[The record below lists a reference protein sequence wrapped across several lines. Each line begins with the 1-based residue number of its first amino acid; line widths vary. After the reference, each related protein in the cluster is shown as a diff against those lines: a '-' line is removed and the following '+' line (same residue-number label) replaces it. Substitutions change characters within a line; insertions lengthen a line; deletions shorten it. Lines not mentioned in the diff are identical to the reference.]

1 MNQTVP
7 KGGPRAPGAPHAR
20 SDPRDAVDP
29 RLWALPAPSVDE
41 VELSDLYDL
50 EEVPVETEDGW
61 QLVMTRYA
69 PRPQPWAQPLLGAPL
84 VLVHGYTQ
92 NRRAWDTGQFV
103 KTMLYF
109 GVDLYLLELRG
120 HGKSSVEAQRR
131 KARQRKRPLPHD
143 LDYAW
148 DIDSYLLYDL
158 PAAIAAIRER
168 TGWERI
174 FYCGHSLGGIL
185 GYAYATLFDDLAGL
199 ITIGAPTDF
208 ARMPAWMRLAGW
220 VPLFAFPALDLG
232 LATANLLRFLARSA
246 GRASGAWRPARKF
259 EPLRFRR
266 LPFRAGFQWLESN
279 LRKARVQAP
288 LTGAIP
294 FTRPLMYKPR
304 NVTLGA
310 LRPLLREGSNDEPRA
325 SVEQFARW
333 LRRGQLV
340 SYRIRHDVAA
350 AFPRIRIPL
359 AIFFGDEDPFASVRT
374 TRNVY
379 RATSSDY
386 LLWRPVR
393 GNSHLDLTM
402 GHDIRQIC
410 YDVKNLM
417 NWALDHGS
425 PRAPARHGRRAS
437 SA

>member
-1 MNQTVP
+1 MTETASSPGVES
-7 KGGPRAPGAPHAR
+7 KDRAKSAPGARPH
-20 SDPRDAVDP
+20 PH
-29 RLWALPAPSVDE
+29 LWALDTPSVDD

-50 EEVPVETEDGW
+50 EEIPVETEDGW
-61 QLVMTRYA
+61 QLVLTRYA
-69 PRPQPWAQPLLGAPL
+69 PRPQAFAQPLLGAPL

-92 NRRAWDTGQFV
+92 NRRAWNTGQFV

-109 GVDLYLLELRG
+109 GADVYLLELRG
-120 HGKSSVEAQRR
+120 HGKSGVDAQRR
-131 KARQRKRPLPHD
+131 LARKNGRPLPDDIDYGWD
-143 LDYAW
+143 L
-148 DIDSYLLYDL
+148 DSYLLYDL
-158 PAAIAAIRER
+158 PAAISAIKER

-185 GYAYATLFDDLAGL
+185 GYAYATLFDDLMGL
-199 ITIGAPTDF
+199 ITIGSPSDF
-208 ARMPAWMRLAGW
+208 ARTPLWMRLSGW
-220 VPLFAFPALDLG
+220 APLFAFPAIDLALSTTN
-232 LATANLLRFLARSA
+232 LARFLARSA
-246 GRASGAWRPARKF
+246 GRASGLYQPTDSF
-259 EPLRFRR
+259 EPLKFKR
-266 LPFRAGFQWLESN
+266 LPFRAGFQWIESN
-279 LRKARVQAP
+279 LRRPRMQAP
-288 LTGAIP
+288 FTGSIP

-304 NVTLGA
+304 NVALGA

-325 SVEQFARW
+325 TVEQFARW
-333 LRRGQLV
+333 LRRGRIV
-340 SYRIRHDVAA
+340 SQRIRHDVAA

-379 RATSSDY
+379 RAASSDY

-417 NWALDHGS
+417 TYALDHQT
-425 PRAPARHGRRAS
+425 PRARRARRRNR